1 VHVASILE
9 LLNAP
14 QPATRSAA
22 NSQPS
27 SPQTFIESLLA
38 SSKAFSD
45 SESAQDQISL
55 PEDAKETEAASPAGV
70 ALPSAPRQ
78 QPVSQPISA
87 TQQTPLQT
95 ITLNTLPSLTQ
106 LLAGEF
112 VASPHSA
119 KVEPPQSKRDTAT
132 MKSPSTESGATQPAV
147 AKSDTV
153 QLDALQATPILPT
166 PEISTVTMLPAVTPQ
181 AVDHSAHTVANT
193 INETLQSAIPHLTS
207 QSTPPALNR
216 VMGAIP
222 GDGNQAVQSFDTRT
236 AESKVLSTPQSARPN
251 KGQSPVSDSLP
262 SPVQSL
268 AASFLPGTTNV
279 ALPNPTPVAV
289 QTATP
294 NAISATPEAAP
305 ANVAQPATQNTSSSA
320 VPASLPS
327 ITPVAFNIALPT
339 TLPNVV
345 KTPTAT
351 SIPNAVSTPV
361 AATKPDPSADAASAH
376 HSTSETAPPAIVS
389 APQHAEPVPVP
400 QAVKNTSP
408 KGDAAAASNPNPA
421 DPAHPSV
428 PTPDPTVPTA
438 IANQVPTLI
447 QTASAVPASPHTTLA
462 TTAVAKPASIS
473 ATTTK
478 SGPTSTISDLTD
490 PAQHAQAASNQ
501 TGSQETASSDDQTQ
515 AGASQQGQ
523 SVTPA
528 QMSFTNH
535 TAAATI
541 DHAQSTG
548 IATASQPAATLTS
561 GSHPAKTPDSATP
574 VPAPLPQAAPAI
586 NTAKLIQS
594 MGQSEMRVGMRSNEF
609 GNISINTSATR
620 DLISA
625 QISLDHGELA
635 KTLATHLPEIQARLG
650 GSQAVDVRID
660 MNGQATGQN
669 AGTSAGT
676 PDGSAGQSRSGGQ
689 QRGGGGPGNSA
700 NDLAEQSRAA
710 SMPVPESRLD
720 TRLDIR
726 A

>member
-9 LLNAP
+9 LLNPP
-14 QPATRSAA
+14 QPGTRIAA

-27 SPQTFIESLLA
+27 NSSPQSFIESLLA

-45 SESAQDQISL
+45 SESTQDQNSL

-70 ALPSAPRQ
+70 TLPSVPRQ
-78 QPVSQPISA
+78 QPVSQIISA
-87 TQQTPLQT
+87 AQQTPLQT
-95 ITLNTLPSLTQ
+95 VTLNTLPSLTQ
-106 LLAGEF
+106 LPAGEL

-119 KVEPPQSKRDTAT
+119 KVAPVPSKRDTAT
-132 MKSPSTESGATQPAV
+132 MKSPSTESDATHPAV
-147 AKSDTV
+147 AKSDTD
-153 QLDALQATPILPT
+153 QLTQLALQAASILPT
-166 PEISTVTMLPAVTPQ
+166 PEISTVTAPPAATPQ
-181 AVDHSAHTVANT
+181 AVDPSAHTVANT
-193 INETLQSAIPHLTS
+193 IPESLQSTIPHLTS
-207 QSTPPALNR
+207 QSTPTA
-216 VMGAIP
+216 AIP
-222 GDGNQAVQSFDTRT
+222 GDGNQAVQTFDTRT
-236 AESKVLSTPQSARPN
+236 AASKVFVTPQSARPN
-251 KGQSPVSDSLP
+251 KGQSPVSDPLP
-262 SPVQSL
+262 SPVQGL
-268 AASFLPGTTNV
+268 AASSLPGTTNLV
-279 ALPNPTPVAV
+279 LPNPTAVAV

-294 NAISATPEAAP
+294 NAILATPETAP

-320 VPASLPS
+320 VPAPLPS
-327 ITPVAFNIALPT
+327 ITPVAFDIPIPT

-345 KTPTAT
+345 KTTTAT
-351 SIPNAVSTPV
+351 PIPNVVSTPIPV
-361 AATKPDPSADAASAH
+361 ASAH

-389 APQHAEPVPVP
+389 APQHAEPVPIP

-408 KGDAAAASNPNPA
+408 KGDVAAASNPNPA

-438 IANQVPTLI
+438 TANQVPTLI

-548 IATASQPAATLTS
+548 IASQPAATLAS

-574 VPAPLPQAAPAI
+574 VPAPLPQAAPVI

-625 QISLDHGELA
+625 QISLDHAELA

-669 AGTSAGT
+669 AGTSTGT
-676 PDGSAGQSRSGGQ
+676 PDGSAGQSRGGGQ

-700 NDLAEQSRAA
+700 NNLAEQSRAA
-710 SMPVPESRLD
+710 SIPVSESRLD
-720 TRLDIR
+720 TRLDIT